1 MGKHRADG
9 EIRLK
14 DRVCL
19 VAWPKIKH
27 INRKKTKSTENKAVS
42 QPPMSGHQSNIFHH
56 RQNSQNEQGK
66 QSNKSYSLD

>member
-1 MGKHRADG
+1 MGEHRGGG

-27 INRKKTKSTENKAVS
+27 RQEEN
-42 QPPMSGHQSNIFHH
+42 Q
-56 RQNSQNEQGK
+56 EQGK
-66 QSNKSYSLD
+66 QSSKSTSQEWSSVKYISSQAKFTK